1 MKREE
6 SEATARLKSMV
17 GELDVGSQIE
27 AARVLSN
34 LLKVQRA
41 QKRIERRADK
51 AVEQVRE
58 FDIVTADHLQEGD
71 SQCSFCKKWQSDVE
85 MLIGSADGV
94 FICNECIDVCV
105 KILKEREE
113 NDS

>member
-6 SEATARLKSMV
+6 SETTARLKGMI
-17 GELDVGSQIE
+17 GELDIGSQVE

-41 QKRIERRADK
+41 QKRIERKANK
-51 AVEQVRE
+51 AVEELRA
-58 FDIVTADHLQEGD
+58 FDVVTADHLQEGD

-85 MLIGSADGV
+85 MLIGSAVGV
-94 FICNECIDVCV
+94 FICNECVDVCV
-105 KILKEREE
+105 NILKERDD